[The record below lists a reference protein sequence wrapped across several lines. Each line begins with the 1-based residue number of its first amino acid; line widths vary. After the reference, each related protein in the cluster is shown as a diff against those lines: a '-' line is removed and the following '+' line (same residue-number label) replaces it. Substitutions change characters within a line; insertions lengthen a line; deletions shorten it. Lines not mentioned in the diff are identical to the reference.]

1 MTTATEYRAYAAE
14 CLQTLKFT
22 TSPEVKAALLLMAE
36 RWEKLAEYV
45 ERASGLK
52 ADTQQNGSRST
63 QAARDT

>member
-14 CLQTLKFT
+14 CLQTIKFT

-36 RWEKLAEYV
+36 RWERLADYV

-52 ADTQQNGSRST
+52 PDTHQIGPAPR
-63 QAARDT
+63 